1 MVERGVGSWQMSR
14 ARTAVQ
20 AIMRILRDGEWHRY
34 KELRGKAGLSS
45 ATLSKHLKE
54 LEKGVVEKKILL
66 KSGEYPYP
74 VVYRIR
80 EQYQTVFKIFNIPDA
95 HKLGRKRGASGR
107 KSEEEARARLQ
118 SIGQALGNM
127 TNEVLRIYAIDG
139 NFRAMQQSIDSSL
152 AVFYEVAEA
161 VRRQVGLFEEVG
173 RKVRASMEEMNRA
186 SKRLLSG
193 FDEAQEQECD
203 KRLPERAST
212 T

>member
-1 MVERGVGSWQMSR
+1 MVERGVGSWQISR

-20 AIMRILRDGEWHRY
+20 AIMKILRDGEWHRY
-34 KELRGKAGLSS
+34 KELRGKAGVSS

-95 HKLGRKRGASGR
+95 RKLGKKRGTSRR
-107 KSEEEARARLQ
+107 KSEEEARVRLQ
-118 SIGQALGNM
+118 SIGQAFGNM

-139 NFRAMQQSIDSSL
+139 NFSAMQQSIDSSL

-161 VRRQVGLFEEVG
+161 VRQQVGLFEEVG

-186 SKRLLSG
+186 SKKLLSG
-193 FDEAQEQECD
+193 FDEA
-203 KRLPERAST
+203 
-212 T
+212 